1 MDEKIKTKPNL
12 SIIAL
17 MSFITSFVIT
27 RVFTSL
33 FPGIILEVRGYHI
46 HHFWYGLAMLVVSG
60 WLGISIEDE
69 RINRVA
75 AILFGAGGG
84 LVGDEI
90 GLLLTFGDYWTE
102 ITYTIVIILAALASI
117 LMLMIRYSK
126 LNRDFADFLRS
137 GATFYLGVF
146 IFAVSIA
153 FIFETE
159 NTLVILISGSSSII
173 ALIMILTYFV
183 QKIIR
188 KK

>member
-1 MDEKIKTKPNL
+1 MDDKIKTKPNL

-27 RVFTSL
+27 RAFTSL
-33 FPGIILEVRGYHI
+33 FPGTILEVRGYHI
-46 HHFWYGLAMLVVSG
+46 HHFWYGLVMLVISG
-60 WLGISIEDE
+60 WIGISIEDE

-102 ITYTIVIILAALASI
+102 ITYTIVIILAALTSI

-126 LNRDFADFLRS
+126 LNREFAEFLRS
-137 GATFYLGVF
+137 DATFYFGVF
-146 IFAVSIA
+146 LFAVAIA
-153 FIFETE
+153 FILETE
-159 NTLVILISGSSSII
+159 NTFVMLISGGSAII
-173 ALIMILTYFV
+173 ALLMVLTYFV

-188 KK
+188 D